1 MSNET
6 SEIRDQLSDQW
17 QKVAIDLIRKGLPAE
32 TVFETLL
39 TVGLAG
45 QVELH
50 GKHFMAGKLVAIAEQ
65 LSEQVRR
72 EKEALQEAS
81 TATKNDKVSV
91 RVAVSVSDVAWI
103 TPLFLPGQRL
113 VSETVTMMRN

>member
-1 MSNET
+1 MTVPQGEAPERDNRHGILYGPGMTNET
-6 SEIRDQLSDQW
+6 TEIREQLSDQW

-81 TATKNDKVSV
+81 TATKN
-91 RVAVSVSDVAWI
+91 
-103 TPLFLPGQRL
+103 
-113 VSETVTMMRN
+113 

>member
-1 MSNET
+1 MTVPQGEGADRDNRCGILYGPGMSNET
-6 SEIRDQLSDQW
+6 TEIRDQLSDQW

-81 TATKNDKVSV
+81 TATKN
-91 RVAVSVSDVAWI
+91 
-103 TPLFLPGQRL
+103 
-113 VSETVTMMRN
+113 